1 MECPICL
8 EPLEGTIVNLGCC
21 KQQVHIQC
29 YLPKCSLCRANLP
42 EPPKSQPEHVIVPVP
57 VPVQVQ
63 QQSKVLAFVPMLFGL
78 SAVITLAV
86 LITHK

>member
-8 EPLEGTIVNLGCC
+8 EPLEGTVVNLGCC

-29 YLPKCSLCRANLP
+29 YLPKCSLCRAQLP
-42 EPPKSQPEHVIVPVP
+42 EPPKTQPEHVVVSVP
-57 VPVQVQ
+57 VPVQVPHH
-63 QQSKVLAFVPMLFGL
+63 KIVTFVPMLFGL
-78 SAVITLAV
+78 SAVVTLAV